1 MSQPSRSAHLSD
13 EGSAYPIQV
22 AKVQR
27 PALRDETLERPRLL
41 DWLRVK
47 VHGRVVLVLA
57 DAGYGK
63 TTLLADF
70 ARRTR
75 LRTLWYRLDPDDRDW
90 VTLLHHLI
98 AAGREHDA
106 DFAPKTAGLLAEV
119 GVGGPSR
126 DTVVDSFLR
135 ELPEI
140 AVGGAALIFD
150 DFHLVDDAPDVRY
163 LARELVAHAPDR
175 LCVVFASRRAPG
187 IPLAKLRAVGE
198 VAELETDALRFD
210 VAETAQLFTE
220 TYGRRIDADV
230 LEDLA
235 ARTEG
240 WIASLQL
247 VQAALR
253 DRSPAEI
260 RRFVRTLT
268 GADHELYDYLAEEVV
283 GDLEDDLQ
291 RFLMQTSILQV
302 VTPELAEVASG
313 QDSADV
319 ARLMAAAER
328 LTLLSR
334 LSGGPRTH
342 QRYHPLVRGFL
353 EARFRAI
360 DGPDAVA
367 ALHRRTAAAAAATDW
382 KVAAHHYREAGDTEA
397 MLGVVA
403 GAIPTIMGNGQYA
416 LAEAFIGPIS
426 RDDRP
431 PGFELIL
438 SRVDMQHGDYES
450 AIAASQAVL
459 DAGVS
464 DPVQRDH
471 ALLNL
476 VTLATSTT
484 DVAERAT
491 ELGNSLPKRTT
502 DPNLRAIAE
511 ATYTVLNMART
522 ERDFEAMNRRLR
534 SMALTNA
541 ARAQQP
547 LLRRDDAESSH
558 ELSWCRTVLMT
569 RSMKLRSS
577 RSLETRRAR

>member
-1 MSQPSRSAHLSD
+1 M
-13 EGSAYPIQV
+13 
-22 AKVQR
+22 QR

-47 VHGRVVLVLA
+47 VHGRVVLILA

-70 ARRTR
+70 SRRSR

-98 AAGREHDA
+98 AAGREHDPGFASATA
-106 DFAPKTAGLLAEV
+106 DLLAKVV
-119 GVGGPSR
+119 GGGGPSR
-126 DTVVDSFLR
+126 DAAVESFIR
-135 ELPEI
+135 ELPSI
-140 AVGGAALIFD
+140 AAGGAALVFD
-150 DFHLVDDAPDVRY
+150 DFHLVDDAADVRY
-163 LARELVAHAPDR
+163 LARELVAGAPER
-175 LCVVFASRRAPG
+175 LTLVFASRRAPA
-187 IPLAKLRAVGE
+187 IPLSKLRAVGD
-198 VAELETDALRFD
+198 VAELGTDQLRFD

-220 TYGRRIDADV
+220 TYGRRIDPDV
-230 LEDLA
+230 LADLA
-235 ARTEG
+235 VRTEG

-260 RRFVRTLT
+260 RHFVRTLT

-283 GDLEDDLQ
+283 GDLEEDLQ

-313 QDSADV
+313 RDSADV

-353 EARFRAI
+353 EARFRSM

-382 KVAAHHYREAGDTEA
+382 KVAAHHYREAGDIEA

-426 RDDRP
+426 AHERP
-431 PGFELIL
+431 PGFDLII
-438 SRVDMQHGDYES
+438 SRVDMQHGDYEA

-459 DAGVS
+459 DSGVT
-464 DPVQRDH
+464 DPIQRDH

-476 VTLATSTT
+476 ITLAINFG
-484 DVAERAT
+484 DGE
-491 ELGNSLPKRTT
+491 
-502 DPNLRAIAE
+502 RAIA
-511 ATYTVLNMART
+511 LGRNW
-522 ERDFEAMNRRLR
+522 L
-534 SMALTNA
+534 
-541 ARAQQP
+541 P
-547 LLRRDDAESSH
+547 
-558 ELSWCRTVLMT
+558 
-569 RSMKLRSS
+569 
-577 RSLETRRAR
+577 